1 MREREGGGKSG
12 GKYTHLCGTARI
24 KGCPCRMLQ
33 SRLASISSSI
43 SGLRGASAGGEE
55 EEEEEERGGDGGG
68 EGEADDV
75 KRL

>member
-1 MREREGGGKSG
+1 
-12 GKYTHLCGTARI
+12 
-24 KGCPCRMLQ
+24 MLQ

-55 EEEEEERGGDGGG
+55 EEAEERGGDGGG